1 MWRAEDGKL
10 SIRQGAQPP
19 EDGRIDQNNDVA
31 AECISDRDCRIF
43 DNQNCCKQVIPNPEK
58 SSFLRCLWMPNYCIC
73 SPTANL
79 G

>member
-31 AECISDRDCRIF
+31 AECISDRNCRIF
-43 DNQNCCKQVIPNPEK
+43 DNQLLHPRQSGNQ
-58 SSFLRCLWMPNYCIC
+58 
-73 SPTANL
+73 
-79 G
+79 